1 MPKKKKKK
9 KESWKER
16 QRRISIKHQ
25 RALEAERIRR
35 ERTPKKKG
43 GFFSGKNLA
52 IIMFLS
58 IIVVGVAVAASWNS
72 FSPSSEEELPQL
84 YTLTSSDLS
93 EFRGKIV
100 VIDFFATWCGP
111 CKQEIPE
118 LAEINSKY
126 NSSQVV
132 VISVAPESEDEIKLR
147 RFKRNN
153 DMTWYVARDT
163 VGLFEKYGI
172 RFFPTIVILDEQ
184 GTVQFRKE
192 QVTSALELSEVI
204 DSILGG
210 K

>member
-35 ERTPKKKG
+35 ERAPKKKG

-84 YTLTSSDLS
+84 YTLTSSNLS

-147 RFKRNN
+147 RFKRDN
-153 DMTWYVARDT
+153 DMTWFVAKDT
-163 VGLFEKYGI
+163 VNLFDKFNVQVI
-172 RFFPTIVILDEQ
+172 PTIVILNEQ
-184 GTVQFRKE
+184 GEVEFVKE
-192 QVTSALELSEVI
+192 GLTSASELSNVI
-204 DSILGG
+204 DSLLGG
-210 K
+210 E